1 MYLNP
6 DVWGSKYWFFLRT
19 ICLIYPKFPNTITKK
34 KYYDLIH
41 NFSLFIPNEEISNNF
56 DKLLNLYPLSPYLND
71 RESLCR
77 WLWFI
82 NNKINE
88 NIGKPKIPLDDFY
101 TNYYDLY
108 KDKQIKIKE
117 NFKIYKKI
125 LYLIIIIFF
134 LFISF
139 YLYNK

>member
-1 MYLNP
+1 MKLSP
-6 DVWGSKYWFFLRT
+6 DVWGPNYWFFLRT
-19 ICLIYPKFPNTITKK
+19 IAIIYPNFPNTITKK
-34 KYYDLIH
+34 KYYDFIH

-77 WLWFI
+77 WVWFI

-88 NIGKPKIPLDDFY
+88 NIGKSKIPLNEFY

-108 KDKQIKIKE
+108 KDKHIIIKKK
-117 NFKIYKKI
+117 FKIYKKI
-125 LYLIIIIFF
+125 FYLCIIILFI
-134 LFISF
+134 FISF

>member
-1 MYLNP
+1 MNLDP
-6 DVWGSKYWFFLRT
+6 EVWGGKYWFFLRT
-19 ICLIYPKFPNTITKK
+19 IAIIYPKYPNTITKK

-41 NFSLFIPNEEISNNF
+41 NFSLFIPNEEVSKNF

-88 NIGKPKIPLDDFY
+88 YLEKPKIPINRFY
-101 TNYYDLY
+101 TDYYDLY
-108 KDKQIKIKE
+108 KESQISLKE
-117 NFKIYKKI
+117 KYKLYKKI
-125 LYLIIIIFF
+125 IYILLIIIF
-134 LFISF
+134 LTLSY
-139 YLYNK
+139 YLYKK